1 MTNLTKELDNLTNKL
16 NINRI
21 NPTASTFENP
31 DILQT
36 VSIFA
41 AMSAYKKGFQKLDGD
56 SICTIFEWILTNNT
70 NLGVSD
76 RVFIMKSA
84 INIFTNHFDDLVN
97 FSKVLN

>member
-1 MTNLTKELDNLTNKL
+1 MTNLTEELDNLTNKL

-21 NPTASTFENP
+21 NATGTFENP
-31 DILQT
+31 DILQN

-41 AMSAYKKGFQKLDGD
+41 AISAYEKGFQKLDAD
-56 SICTIFEWILTNNT
+56 SIGAIFEWILTNNT
-70 NLGVSD
+70 KLGVSD

-84 INIFTNHFDDLVN
+84 INIFTNHFDDLVR